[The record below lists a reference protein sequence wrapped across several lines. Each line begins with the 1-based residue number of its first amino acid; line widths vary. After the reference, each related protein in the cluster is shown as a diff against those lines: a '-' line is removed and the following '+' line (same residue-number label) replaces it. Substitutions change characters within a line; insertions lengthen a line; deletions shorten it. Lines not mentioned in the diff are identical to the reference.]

1 MYDENGEVNGTPC
14 LSDLG
19 AALKTA
25 IHRNKHLGQSNQD
38 TVYFRAWR
46 DTAQHMV
53 ADISNGYWEEE
64 GKVPDA
70 MLRNTNKAKTGQLW
84 HKGKAYLWKMP
95 YMRGGPVA
103 TDNLCPLCNQ
113 PDSGSHILG
122 GCAHPEMKKMVIYRH
137 DKAHRIIINAVNKRK
152 KGSCLIIADVAI

>member
-1 MYDENGEVNGTPC
+1 M
-14 LSDLG
+14 SDLG

-25 IHRNKHLGQSNQD
+25 IHRNKHLRQSNQD
-38 TVYFRAWR
+38 TIYFRAWR
-46 DTAQHMV
+46 DIAQHMV

-84 HKGKAYLWKMP
+84 HKGKSYLWKMP
-95 YMRGGPVA
+95 YMRDGPVA
-103 TDNLCPLCNQ
+103 TDNLRPLCGQ

-122 GCAHPEMKKMVIYRH
+122 GYAHPEMRKMVIYRH
-137 DKAHRIIINAVNKRK
+137 NEATGSLSMLSTKAEKEAV
-152 KGSCLIIADVAI
+152 SLLQT

>member
-1 MYDENGEVNGTPC
+1 LIDWLVGHSPQQ
-14 LSDLG
+14 
-19 AALKTA
+19 
-25 IHRNKHLGQSNQD
+25 QSNQD
-38 TVYFRAWR
+38 TIYFRAWR

-95 YMRGGPVA
+95 YMRGGLLTNFQTVINSVA
-103 TDNLCPLCNQ
+103 TMPW
-113 PDSGSHILG
+113 
-122 GCAHPEMKKMVIYRH
+122 
-137 DKAHRIIINAVNKRK
+137 
-152 KGSCLIIADVAI
+152 